1 MMSDP
6 IDIVAGLAHSDRQQ
20 AEGATRAVLRTLAE
34 RLSKGEAIDLA
45 EQLPPPLA
53 AWLHT
58 TGGPEPFHYDEFL
71 RRVAV
76 REGTD
81 TKTAERHAQAVFR
94 ALAQIV
100 DADELDD
107 VAAELP
113 QDFGPLIAEAR
124 RRFSRTVD
132 ADTFLANVAER
143 AAISEDEARRVAGA
157 VFETLAERISG
168 GEVEDLEALFPLELR
183 EPFERGKARSG
194 GRATRMSLDAFL
206 GRVGER
212 LGVTQLE
219 ARRAVEAV
227 FTTLRETIPHD
238 EFVDV
243 IAELPYEY
251 ASVGARPPRP

>member
-1 MMSDP
+1 MSDP
-6 IDIVAGLAHSDRQQ
+6 IDIVAGIARVDREQ
-20 AEGATRAVLRTLAE
+20 AERATRAVLTSLAE
-34 RLSKGEAIDLA
+34 RLSKGQALDLA
-45 EQLPPPLA
+45 EQLPPSLA

-58 TGGPEPFHYDEFL
+58 TSGPEPFHYDEFL
-71 RRVAV
+71 RRVAA

-94 ALAQIV
+94 ALAQSV
-100 DADELDD
+100 DGDELDD

-113 QDFGPLIAEAR
+113 QDFAPLIAEAR
-124 RRFSRTVD
+124 RRFFRAVD
-132 ADTFLANVAER
+132 ADTFLAKVAEH
-143 AAISEDEARRVAGA
+143 ASISEAEARRVAGA

-168 GEVEDLEALFPLELR
+168 GEVDDLEALLPLELR
-183 EPFERGKARSG
+183 EPLERGKAHSG
-194 GRATRMSLDAFL
+194 GRATAMSLDAFL
-206 GRVGER
+206 ERVAER
-212 LGVTQLE
+212 LGVTPLQ